1 MKDPKLP
8 AGWYMKPRKDKGSE
22 SSASYYYLTEAF
34 QQFDSTKAAVRY
46 IVPLIKTSDYA
57 LNGV

>member
-46 IVPLIKTSDYA
+46 IYS
-57 LNGV
+57 